1 MRSRSERTT
10 NVQFFINLTVLDT
23 PTMAGM
29 MSICSYFG
37 LAIKNVNWVT
47 LGYFL
52 CMIGAITSENSGNPG
67 LSSIGGDLALSGFR
81 DSNDRR
87 VILPKCF
94 TVFTRCYWE

>member
-47 LGYFL
+47 LGYFFVHDWRH
-52 CMIGAITSENSGNPG
+52 N
-67 LSSIGGDLALSGFR
+67 FR
-81 DSNDRR
+81 K
-87 VILPKCF
+87 L
-94 TVFTRCYWE
+94 W